1 MSDSIFS
8 SRPVPGHLHAR
19 TLPRNATAVVKDLPT
34 VRPSLDVVAAEPP
47 MQPPMGVVAAQPPV
61 RPRTNVVVVQPP
73 VHPPTDVVAELPPLR
88 TPTAQPSTGDL
99 ALIAIL
105 DAPVAYGMT
114 AREGFM
120 RKEAELRAA
129 FAALPVA
136 TQRALHARLSNPRAG
151 DGLAAKFHQLT
162 AERRTRLLSFL
173 ADARR
178 REALAAA
185 R

>member
-8 SRPVPGHLHAR
+8 SRPAPGHLRAHAI
-19 TLPRNATAVVKDLPT
+19 PRAPKAVVPDLPP
-34 VRPSLDVVAAEPP
+34 VRPS
-47 MQPPMGVVAAQPPV
+47 MGVVAIAPRPPVDAVPDLPPV
-61 RPRTNVVVVQPP
+61 RPSMGVVAIAPRPP
-73 VHPPTDVVAELPPLR
+73 VDAVPDLPPLR
-88 TPTAQPSTGDL
+88 GDSSTCDV
-99 ALIAIL
+99 ALIRIL
-105 DAPVAYGMT
+105 DAPLAFGMT

-136 TQRALHARLSNPRAG
+136 TQRALHARLSNPRA
-151 DGLAAKFHQLT
+151 DDEFAVTFHRLT
-162 AERRTRLLSFL
+162 AERRTRLLNFL